1 METHPS
7 KCLVFVP
14 LSAVYTII
22 TFPFLFAVMFGDV
35 GHGLLMT
42 LAALWMI
49 LEERDPKMRNNTN
62 EVSFNLI
69 YILISKTVGLLNVF
83 FRISLMNIKGKRTA
97 FTGASHSFINMMAV
111 SVEYVVWRVSRF
123 ESCRLLSVGE

>member
-83 FRISLMNIKGKRTA
+83 WGISLMNIKGKRTA
-97 FTGASHSFINMMAV
+97 FTGASQ
-111 SVEYVVWRVSRF
+111 
-123 ESCRLLSVGE
+123 